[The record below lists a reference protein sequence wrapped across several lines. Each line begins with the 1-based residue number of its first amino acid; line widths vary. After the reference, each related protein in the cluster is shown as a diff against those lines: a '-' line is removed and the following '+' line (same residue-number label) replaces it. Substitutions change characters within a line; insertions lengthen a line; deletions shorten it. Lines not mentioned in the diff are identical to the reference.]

1 MRRRKKNDKIDEIRI
16 LDEML
21 CSLVELLE
29 EKGFITREEWEARI
43 RKRLEKFRRLMDFD
57 ELSN

>member
-1 MRRRKKNDKIDEIRI
+1 MKRKRKKIDEIRI

-29 EKGFITREEWEARI
+29 EKGFITREEWESRI
-43 RKRLEKFRRLMDFD
+43 KKRLEKFGELTDFD
-57 ELSN
+57 DLPE